1 MTNWNCQQNLQQLS
15 ANKVY
20 SGYTSP
26 SWLPCCR
33 SVGEPVRRLAGGY
46 RDSCSSLHSDT
57 RFDIWIRWISCE
69 RWLTTFRKQ
78 WEFRRQ
84 AVDVQNV
91 IPIATIMCSSHPTI
105 NLAANT
111 GAYQRYQ
118 FGVCWFAGVSTYLLQ
133 RSMCSFYPLEMTML
147 LCRIVSKTA

>member
-26 SWLPCCR
+26 SWLQCCR
-33 SVGEPVRRLAGGY
+33 SFGEPVRRLAGGY

-91 IPIATIMCSSHPTI
+91 IPIATIMCSSHPTN
-105 NLAANT
+105 NLSAKTLRISAIPI
-111 GAYQRYQ
+111 RSLL
-118 FGVCWFAGVSTYLLQ
+118 VCWSVYIPPAAVDVFILSVGNDNAALQ
-133 RSMCSFYPLEMTML
+133 DSL
-147 LCRIVSKTA
+147 